1 MLDDLLGFE
10 AGLEALRSERAKLTF
25 KAGGADVAEPLP
37 VMRDEAVSAVDA
49 GLRRKLERA
58 EQALDATNKQN
69 AVLQSQVKALEKKKD
84 AAQIVA
90 REATESR
97 QENTTALEDAH
108 AQLNTMQVDLAQA
121 RSQWEEAES
130 RAERLVRRVN
140 ELEHQVSE
148 RAAELAKAIGEA
160 ESSSEL
166 QSDDRRTVPEGGG
179 ASGQPG

>member
-1 MLDDLLGFE
+1 M
-10 AGLEALRSERAKLTF
+10 RAC
-25 KAGGADVAEPLP
+25 
-37 VMRDEAVSAVDA
+37 AVNW
-49 GLRRKLERA
+49 RA

-97 QENTTALEDAH
+97 QENTTALEEAH

-130 RAERLVRRVN
+130 RLNDWCDE
-140 ELEHQVSE
+140 
-148 RAAELAKAIGEA
+148 
-160 ESSSEL
+160 
-166 QSDDRRTVPEGGG
+166 
-179 ASGQPG
+179 